1 MRTKTLLLTA
11 ALSAAGVAS
20 SLAQVYSVNAVGY
33 VVKPL
38 VSGFNLISNPLRN
51 TEANGNRIRN
61 LLTGV
66 PAGTAVY
73 RYNNAT
79 GSYQIANY
87 SAIFGD
93 WDQAAIVDQDL
104 LPGQG
109 MFVRLPAGVT
119 HSLTFVGEVVQGQN
133 LTVPLPVGFSIVSS
147 IVPQEGTASALGYV
161 PAAGDSL
168 YFWNEATQGYVI
180 RNFSAIFGDWD
191 SPLPV
196 VEVGEAFF
204 SRRLV
209 AGTWTRSFNVNGQ

>member
-38 VSGFNLISNPLRN
+38 TNGFNLISNPLRN

-61 LLTGV
+61 LVGTV
-66 PAGTAVY
+66 PNGTSVY
-73 RYNNAT
+73 LFNNAT
-79 GSYQIANY
+79 GGYDIANF
-87 SAIFGD
+87 STILG
-93 WDQAAIVDQDL
+93 WTPAATVDREL

-109 MFVRLPAGVT
+109 MFVRVPAGVT
-119 HSLTFVGEVVQGQN
+119 APTITFVGEVVQGQN

-147 IVPQEGTASALGYV
+147 IVPQEGTATALGYT
-161 PAAGDSL
+161 PANGDSL
-168 YFWNEATQGYVI
+168 YFWNEATQSYQI
-180 RNFSAIFGDWD
+180 RNFTFIGWD
-191 SPLPV
+191 GALPV
-196 VEVGEAFF
+196 VEVGDAFF
-204 SRRLV
+204 ARKQT